1 METNPDGNRYFKQ
14 IVAGTDGS
22 DTAGV
27 ALRRAISLATSDGA
41 VLTVVSA
48 YARSAAHVA
57 REDQV
62 PRDVR
67 YEVGARE
74 EVNMILAGASS
85 EARRAGVEVK
95 TEAVRGNAAEAI
107 LDLAARVDADLIVV
121 GSKGMSGT
129 RRYLLGSVPN
139 SVSHH
144 AHCSVMI
151 VHTS

>member
-1 METNPDGNRYFKQ
+1 METNPDGSRYFKQ

-22 DTAGV
+22 ETAAV
-27 ALRRAISLATSDGA
+27 ALRRAIALASSDGA
-41 VLTVVSA
+41 MLTVVSA
-48 YARSAAHVA
+48 YARSPVHVA
-57 REDQV
+57 QEDQV

-67 YEVGARE
+67 HEVGARE
-74 EVNMILAGASS
+74 DVNMILATATS

-95 TEAVRGNAAEAI
+95 TAAVRGGAAEAI
-107 LDLAARVDADLIVV
+107 LDLAGRVDADLIVV

-151 VHTS
+151 VHTC